1 MRPND
6 ASKFMTTFRRK
17 PFGDESD
24 PRGFW
29 QLLLQHLEHLQVR
42 NYSADTIRTRA
53 LYVRTFALWCLDRD
67 IDHPLAV
74 TKPLMESFQRHLFR
88 YRKDDGEPLSWKSQK
103 MNLSHPNL
111 FFRYLVKMNH
121 VPFNPCADIELPKQP
136 KSLPKAIL
144 SEQEVER
151 VLAQPDITKLTG
163 LRDRAILETLYST
176 GIRRTELCNLRLDS
190 IDVERRTLFVR
201 LGKGQKDRYVP
212 IGTRAL
218 LWIAR
223 YVETARDRLL
233 LDAKEPA
240 LFLTQHGRPLQP
252 DSLTEYAHRYI
263 ASSGVNKEGS
273 CHIFRHTMAT
283 LMLENGAE
291 LIYLQSI
298 LGHERLETTQ
308 IYTRVSLRKLLETHD
323 KSHPAE
329 QPPKDEDTNS
339 NEPPTEPTA

>member
-1 MRPND
+1 MRPQD
-6 ASKFMTTFRRK
+6 LSKFLQSFRSK

-42 NYSADTIRTRA
+42 NYAADTIRTRA
-53 LYVRTFALWCLDRD
+53 LYVRAFAIWCLDRD
-67 IDHPLAV
+67 IEHPLAV

-88 YRKDDGEPLSWKSQK
+88 YRKEDGEPLSWKSQK
-103 MNLSHPNL
+103 LHLSHPKL
-111 FFRYLVKMNH
+111 FFRYLVRMSH
-121 VPFNPCADIELPKQP
+121 LPFNPCADIELPRLP

-144 SEQEVER
+144 SADEVER
-151 VLAQPDITKLTG
+151 ILAQPDITTLHG

-176 GIRRTELCNLRLDS
+176 GIRRAELCNLRLDS
-190 IDVERRTLFVR
+190 IDVERHTLFVHK
-201 LGKGQKDRYVP
+201 GKGQKDRYVP
-212 IGTRAL
+212 IGLRAL

-233 LDAKEPA
+233 LDAKEPT
-240 LFLTQHGRPLQP
+240 LFLSQHGRPLNP
-252 DSLTEYAHRYI
+252 DSLTEYARHYI
-263 ASSGVNKEGS
+263 ESSGVNKDGA

-291 LIYLQSI
+291 LRYLQAI

-308 IYTRVSLRKLLETHD
+308 IYTRVALRKLLETHA
-323 KSHPAE
+323 KTHPAE
-329 QPPKDEDTNS
+329 QPPKQPPEETPE
-339 NEPPTEPTA
+339 EPETPE